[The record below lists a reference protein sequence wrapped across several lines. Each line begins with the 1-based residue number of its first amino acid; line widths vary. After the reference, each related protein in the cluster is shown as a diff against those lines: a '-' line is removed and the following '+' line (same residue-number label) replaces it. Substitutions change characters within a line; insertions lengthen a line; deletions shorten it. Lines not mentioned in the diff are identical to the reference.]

1 MIPRSYIEMSRY
13 QIHVSHSA
21 SQLVMK
27 ILIIAKILH
36 DFQCSSARVLQ
47 MENVLIDAQGHLQ
60 VTDFGLS
67 KWLKRGEKTRTVC
80 GTLNYI
86 GKPIS

>member
-1 MIPRSYIEMSRY
+1 M
-13 QIHVSHSA
+13 
-21 SQLVMK
+21 
-27 ILIIAKILH
+27 
-36 DFQCSSARVLQ
+36 LQ

-67 KWLKRGEKTRTVC
+67 KWLKRGEKTRTIC

-86 GKPIS
+86 GSKE

>member
-1 MIPRSYIEMSRY
+1 MIVFLFS
-13 QIHVSHSA
+13 
-21 SQLVMK
+21 
-27 ILIIAKILH
+27 
-36 DFQCSSARVLQ
+36 Q

-67 KWLKRGEKTRTVC
+67 KWLKRGEKTQTIC

-86 GKPIS
+86 GTQVLPYSQGKFRVS